1 MEPVAQRRTLL
12 TADDYAKLPEDL
24 RAELIDGELVMS
36 PSPDPIHQ
44 ALVGDLF
51 DALKRHLGPSSRGR
65 LLFAP
70 CDVFLDKHNVLQPDV
85 LVLPEGTQRA
95 SRRPWKIP
103 LPIFVIEVI
112 SPSTETRDRGVK
124 LDRYRARGVPEAWIV
139 DQDEKT
145 IDVLDL
151 GAGTSVVCRPGDTAR
166 SAAVPGFSI
175 DVTKLFEL

>member
-1 MEPVAQRRTLL
+1 MEPVAHRRTLL

-36 PSPDPIHQ
+36 PSPDPAHQ
-44 ALVGDLF
+44 AIVADLY
-51 DALKRHLGPSSRGR
+51 DALRAHLGPSSRGR

-85 LVLPEGTQRA
+85 LVLPEGTRRA
-95 SRRPWKIP
+95 PRPWKIP

-124 LDRYRARGVPEAWIV
+124 MERYRARGVREAWIV
-139 DQDEKT
+139 DPDEKT

-151 GAGTSVVCRPGDTAR
+151 AAGTCVTCRPGDVAR
-166 SAAVPGFSI
+166 STALPGFSLDI
-175 DVTKLFEL
+175 ARLFET